1 VSSPEASAETVT
13 LWRPAGQEEIDL
25 VAASSWRAWPPRLP
39 EQPIFYPV
47 LNRWYATKITREW
60 NVPHGGVGYVTRF
73 DVRKDYLD
81 RFPVQQA
88 GGRDVLEYWIAAQ
101 DLDEFNANITGAI
114 REEALYLGPVPDE
127 EFTQVEGGLD
137 RQFPGGWRNYLQ
149 GRSRLSRGWLEN
161 GCFLTLLA
169 PRGSLEMLEAWTP
182 AAESFPGLLI
192 LGSDGS
198 REMLAV
204 DTRDPLAPVALIDT
218 TSASWSD
225 AIPQMPVE
233 QLVAQIEAGT
243 FEFTWE

>member
-1 VSSPEASAETVT
+1 
-13 LWRPAGQEEIDL
+13 
-25 VAASSWRAWPPRLP
+25 
-39 EQPIFYPV
+39 
-47 LNRWYATKITREW
+47 
-60 NVPHGGVGYVTRF
+60 
-73 DVRKDYLD
+73 VRKDYLD

-114 REEALYLGPVPDE
+114 LEEALYLGPVTDE
-127 EFTQVEGGLD
+127 EFTQVEGGLG

-161 GCFLTLLA
+161 GCYLTLLA
-169 PRGSLEMLEAWTP
+169 PRESLEMLEAWTP